1 MTDPA
6 ADAVTD
12 AVSRPGAR
20 SATGSGPD
28 SAPPLR
34 EPRRPGAVDR
44 LLVAGSC
51 LVGGYAALLAFF
63 FLPLYVGSFP
73 LPVSALLL
81 AGLTWLL
88 PRVAYRLTGS
98 LAAAAAPAVSV
109 FVVLLVL
116 LIWPAGFNAGRPIQI
131 HLAQWRIFLL
141 LGSVA
146 LAGAA
151 ALGLLWGDK
160 IAAQVRR
167 EQEQRPPVIPAVPDD
182 PADPAVEPPPA
193 AR

>member
-1 MTDPA
+1 M
-6 ADAVTD
+6 
-12 AVSRPGAR
+12 
-20 SATGSGPD
+20 
-28 SAPPLR
+28 
-34 EPRRPGAVDR
+34 
-44 LLVAGSC
+44 AGSC